1 MLILF
6 VGAAAAAVFGTVIV
20 ALTCVYVSLESHKF
34 DYIIEVSIQM
44 SLPAV
49 CVPGDSSFISIEFL
63 VLKLVGWFVL
73 PSNKFIIFYI
83 PLLDHI
89 MLLY

>member
-6 VGAAAAAVFGTVIV
+6 VGAAAAAVFGAVIV
-20 ALTCVYVSLESHKF
+20 ALTCIYVSLDSYKI

-49 CVPGDSSFISIEFL
+49 CVPGDSSFISIQFL

-83 PLLDHI
+83 PLLDYI